1 MNKSINLMSLLILL
15 FSLTAAINADDS
27 RADSK
32 MTDKVKKI
40 IEKSNKALKIDKF
53 RTVKAIEQN
62 LKLSVPAMGLNG
74 SIIIKAIKNKSLITS
89 KMASMTEQQ
98 GYNGKTAWSNNMVT
112 GFRTLTGAEK
122 IMITSQTLQNLMWI
136 EKFYDEIKL
145 AGEEKF
151 NGKKCLKLELI
162 KKGLDNAYQFVNID
176 NYLVEGRIDIL
187 VTPQGKIKVTNAI
200 SVYSKHKRGFKYPSK
215 FSQAMG
221 PVTMELTVDSFK
233 VDPEFKSNLFDP
245 PAQ

>member
-1 MNKSINLMSLLILL
+1 MSLLILL
-15 FSLTAAINADDS
+15 VSLTAITADDS
-27 RADSK
+27 RTDSK
-32 MTDKVKKI
+32 MTERVKNI

-89 KMASMTEQQ
+89 KMANMTEQQ
-98 GYNGKTAWSNNMVT
+98 GYNGKTAWSNNMVS
-112 GFRTLTGAEK
+112 GFRTLTGPEK
-122 IMITSQTLQNLMWI
+122 IMLTSQTLQNLMWI

-145 AGEEKF
+145 AGEEVF

-162 KKGLDNAYQFVNID
+162 KKGLDNAYQFVNMD
-176 NYLVEGRIDIL
+176 NYLVEGRIDVL
-187 VTPQGKIKVTNAI
+187 VTPQGKIKVTNTI
-200 SVYSKHKRGFKYPSK
+200 SIYSEHKRGFKYPSK

-221 PVTMELTVDSFK
+221 PMTMELTVDSFK
-233 VDPEFKSNLFDP
+233 LDSEFKSNLFDP